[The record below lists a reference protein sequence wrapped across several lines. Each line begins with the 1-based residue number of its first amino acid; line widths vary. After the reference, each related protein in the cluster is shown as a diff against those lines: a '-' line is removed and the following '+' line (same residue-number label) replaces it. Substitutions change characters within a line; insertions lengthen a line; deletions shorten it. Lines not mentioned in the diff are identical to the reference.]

1 MSPLTILFNIAVEV
15 LGNATRQEKAIK
27 GINIGKED
35 RKLSLFAIDMIYVE
49 NLKEL
54 TRNFLELISD
64 YSKAVGSKVNT

>member
-1 MSPLTILFNIAVEV
+1 MSPLTIPFNIAVEV

>member
-1 MSPLTILFNIAVEV
+1 MSPLTIPFNIVVEV

-49 NLKEL
+49 NLKEV

-64 YSKAVGSKVNT
+64 NSKAVGSKVNT

>member
-1 MSPLTILFNIAVEV
+1 MSPLTIPFNTVVEV

-35 RKLSLFAIDMIYVE
+35 RKRSLFAIDMTCVE